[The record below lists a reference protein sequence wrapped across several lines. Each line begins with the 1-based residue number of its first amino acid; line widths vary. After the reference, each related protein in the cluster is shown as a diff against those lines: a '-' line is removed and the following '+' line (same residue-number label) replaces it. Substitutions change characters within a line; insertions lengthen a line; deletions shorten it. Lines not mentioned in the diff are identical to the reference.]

1 MRLEYVFDYPSPY
14 AYLASTRLKTLG
26 IDAEHTPIDILTVM
40 KAVNNQPTP
49 ACPPKARYTAM
60 DWAQKSHSSCASG
73 STRVSVPLAI
83 SAARSGSLSSGYRWF
98 ESSSLQRRVVQTFG
112 SSYRRVKAD
121 RLDTELFKR
130 GSAVAMGNGAIV
142 AFAWPS
148 GRV

>member
-60 DWAQKSHSSCASG
+60 DAARWAALYG
-73 STRVSVPLAI
+73 VPLEINWALRRRRGM
-83 SAARSGSLSSGYRWF
+83 AASSGTC
-98 ESSSLQRRVVQTFG
+98 S
-112 SSYRRVKAD
+112 
-121 RLDTELFKR
+121 R
-130 GSAVAMGNGAIV
+130 GGALVARDLGLME
-142 AFAWPS
+142 
-148 GRV
+148 